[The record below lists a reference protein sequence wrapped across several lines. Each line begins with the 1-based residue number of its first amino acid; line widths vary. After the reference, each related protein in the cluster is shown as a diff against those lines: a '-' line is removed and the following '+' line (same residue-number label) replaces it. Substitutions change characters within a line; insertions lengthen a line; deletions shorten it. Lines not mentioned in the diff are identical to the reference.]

1 MLRVAGVASMIC
13 NNLNKSVNEELIFS
27 ACLLHDIGNIVKER
41 AELNYKLH
49 PNYFNKEVEKEWR
62 KIREEFI
69 RNYGKD
75 DYIATYKILNE
86 IGVEEN
92 IFNLIKSIEFAK
104 MSLVASGNNYEQKIC
119 LYSDARIAPEQ
130 ATTLENRL
138 SEVKDR
144 YIKNKG
150 VTEDFFE
157 NLSNGARAIEKQI
170 FDHCKIRSEDITE
183 EQVKPLTEVLR
194 NFDIHT
200 C

>member
-1 MLRVAGVASMIC
+1 MKISEIYEKYNIMPYLQEHMLRVAGVASMIC

-150 VTEDFFE
+150 VTEDFF
-157 NLSNGARAIEKQI
+157 
-170 FDHCKIRSEDITE
+170 
-183 EQVKPLTEVLR
+183 
-194 NFDIHT
+194 
-200 C
+200 